1 MPMRV
6 PAFLSRFLILAIP
19 LAFLS
24 ACNPTP
30 VPGDG
35 YGVNELRPDAAKG

>member
-1 MPMRV
+1 MRV
-6 PAFLSRFLILAIP
+6 PCRLARLLFVAIP
-19 LAFLS
+19 LAFLA

-30 VPGDG
+30 VPGEG